1 MTWVKLDDNAPDD
14 PRFMAVSRSARLLHV
29 EALAWSNRHSAGGII
44 PAATLSRLTDDPD
57 PRAAAGE
64 LAEAGI
70 WAMTGDGWRVVWLLD
85 DQPTPE
91 EIDRQRER
99 NRVKQARHR
108 KHVNGD
114 HSACDPRYCKSLR
127 NPVTNRG
134 SNRTPTRPDPSLKGG
149 EGLGEAARP
158 LEGPAA
164 PQAEKRRSMA
174 RAIRSAPESLRSR
187 YLATFERTFT
197 AYPSEGRPQRNRR
210 PIHPA
215 MLPILREDGTV
226 PA

>member
-1 MTWVKLDDNAPDD
+1 MTWVKLDDNALDD
-14 PRFMAVSRSARLLHV
+14 PAFMRLTRSARLLHL
-29 EALAWSNRHSAGGII
+29 EALAWSNRHSAGGRI
-44 PAATLSRLTDDPD
+44 PAATLSRVTDEPD
-57 PRAAAGE
+57 PRQAAGE
-64 LAEAGI
+64 LVEAGL
-70 WAMTGDGWRVVWLLD
+70 WAMTADGWQLAWLLE

-91 EIDRQRER
+91 ETEKQRER

-108 KHVNGD
+108 RHTVGD
-114 HSACDPRYCKSLR
+114 HSTCTARYCASVR

-134 SNRTPTRPDPSLKGG
+134 SNHTPTRPDPPLRG

-164 PQAEKRRSMA
+164 PEAEKRRSMA

-197 AYPSEGRPQRNRR
+197 AYPTGGRLQRNRR
-210 PIHPA
+210 PMHPA
-215 MLPILREDGTV
+215 MLPILPEEGRV
-226 PA
+226 PG

>member
-70 WAMTGDGWRVVWLLD
+70 WAMTGDGWRIGWLLD

-91 EIDRQRER
+91 EIAKQRER

-114 HSACDPRYCKSLR
+114 HSTCTARYCASVR
-127 NPVTNRG
+127 NPVTNSG
-134 SNRTPTRPDPSLKGG
+134 SNHSPTRPDPPLRG

-164 PQAEKRRSMA
+164 PEAEKRRSMA
-174 RAIRSAPESLRSR
+174 RAIRSAPEALRSR
-187 YLATFERTFT
+187 YLTTFERTFT
-197 AYPSEGRPQRNRR
+197 AYPTEGRPQRNRR
-210 PIHPA
+210 PLHPA
-215 MLPILREDGTV
+215 MRSILREGEV